1 MPGKTVRQKAAA
13 RAAEVQA
20 VKIREAERVPVTVLE
35 KNSEEAAVESV
46 LEKTDQVIVGSE
58 KYVEEGDQIR
68 IKG

>member
-1 MPGKTVRQKAAA
+1 MSEESSALGTVQK
-13 RAAEVQA
+13 
-20 VKIREAERVPVTVLE
+20 AERVPVTVLE
-35 KNSEEAAVESV
+35 KNSEEAAVDSV

>member
-1 MPGKTVRQKAAA
+1 M
-13 RAAEVQA
+13 
-20 VKIREAERVPVTVLE
+20 KIREAERVPVTVLE